1 MKLDVTRLGL
11 ALGIVWGGGV
21 LLLGLMAA
29 AWDWGTPAVALL
41 GSLYLGYAPTAAG
54 ILTGTL
60 WGLAD
65 GFICGAL
72 IAWLYNIL
80 PGRG

>member
-1 MKLDVTRLGL
+1 MRLDVTRLGL
-11 ALGIVWGGGV
+11 AIGIVWGGGV

-54 ILTGTL
+54 ALIGAA
-60 WGLAD
+60 WGFAD
-65 GFICGAL
+65 GFIGGVA
-72 IAWLYNIL
+72 IAWLYNAL
-80 PGRG
+80 PVRG